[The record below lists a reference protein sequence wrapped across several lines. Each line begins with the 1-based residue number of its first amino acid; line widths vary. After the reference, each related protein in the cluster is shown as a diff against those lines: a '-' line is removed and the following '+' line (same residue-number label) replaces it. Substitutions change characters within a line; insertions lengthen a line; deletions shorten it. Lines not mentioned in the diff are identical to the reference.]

1 MNARQKGQKLMAAL
15 AKQAKAEGG
24 GAAVA
29 VEEAVAAIK
38 ASDKAR
44 KSAAAPTAKNHL
56 GLTDAPKA
64 AKVKVAKPEN
74 KCLCGCGTATKSRFA
89 MGHDSKLKSRLI
101 NASLDGDKKA
111 TIQIQQLGWVV
122 FLEKSRGS
130 RDRKAAAKAAGK
142 SKEPIA

>member
-1 MNARQKGQKLMAAL
+1 
-15 AKQAKAEGG
+15 
-24 GAAVA
+24 
-29 VEEAVAAIK
+29 
-38 ASDKAR
+38 
-44 KSAAAPTAKNHL
+44 
-56 GLTDAPKA
+56 
-64 AKVKVAKPEN
+64 
-74 KCLCGCGTATKSRFA
+74 